1 MSILDNAK
9 VVLKSGTFW
18 AAFSAIVSVVAMV
31 FSIYFSCTSKTYMN
45 RDYEEKR
52 ARIVLEKAYIE
63 ETPLLND
70 PFSCTFV
77 LKNIGG
83 RSAQNLKSKV
93 YFFSEN
99 DLDEYIA
106 IREKEVPNI
115 IHPGA
120 EPAWQV
126 GIAEF
131 KGLDI
136 SVHYFYLTFEYT
148 DTETSVT
155 YGGPPYY
162 LKWLGL
168 KEGKGKPN
176 LRHVSSQEIVD
187 KLNNALN
194 GSSQ

>member
-1 MSILDNAK
+1 MKKLK
-9 VVLKSGTFW
+9 VDLKSGTFW
-18 AAFSAIVSVVAMV
+18 AAFSAIVSVVAML
-31 FSIYFSCTSKTYMN
+31 FSIHFSCNSKRYMN

-52 ARIVLEKAYIE
+52 ARIVLEKAFIE

-77 LKNIGG
+77 VKNIGS

-93 YFFSEN
+93 YLFSEKN
-99 DLDEYIA
+99 LDEYIG

-126 GIAEF
+126 GIGEF

-136 SVHYFYLTFEYT
+136 NVHYFYLTFEYT
-148 DTETSVT
+148 DTETSVN
-155 YGGPPYY
+155 YCGPPYY

-168 KEGKGKPN
+168 KEGTGTKDF
-176 LRHVSSQEIVD
+176 RHVSSQEIVD
-187 KLNNALN
+187 RINNAVN
-194 GSSQ
+194 IDSHK